1 MAAVTELKSWNV
13 VPNSGLKRVLFILA
27 NTVDAADTFAITL
40 ADHGISATGLLTTK
54 GWVHTTDGSVITNE
68 AVTSSVTS
76 GVLTITIPAGTD
88 NDTRVIEITGR
99 ADTGVFA

>member
-1 MAAVTELKSWNV
+1 MAAVTKLASFDEIPALS
-13 VPNSGLKRVLFILA
+13 LKRVLFQLA

-40 ADHGISATGLLTTK
+40 ADYGISPTGLLTTQ

-76 GVLTITIPAGTD
+76 GVCTITIPAGTD
-88 NDTRVIEITGR
+88 NDSRVIEIVGT
-99 ADTGVFA
+99 AVAGVFA